1 MPLDR
6 PLSLSVLPYELAICR
21 LPPDATLPAWVDK
34 APFCSLTRSPEEL
47 SLVCPAEAIPP
58 ELPSDLLIERGWRA
72 LKLVGPLD
80 FSLTG
85 VLAGLATPLAQAGV
99 SVFAI
104 STYDT
109 DYLLVRSVALERAIQ
124 ALAESGYTLTH

>member
-1 MPLDR
+1 MPVGR

-34 APFCSLTRSPEEL
+34 APFCSLTRTDEEL
-47 SLVCPAEAIPP
+47 SLVCPSYAIPP

-72 LKLVGPLD
+72 LKVAGPLD
-80 FSLTG
+80 FSMTG
-85 VLAGLATPLAQAGV
+85 VLASLAFPLAQADV
-99 SVFAI
+99 SIFAI

-109 DYLLVRSVALERAIQ
+109 DYLLVRSDVLERAIQ
-124 ALAESGYTLTH
+124 VLGESGHTVTR